1 MLRGAL
7 HLRLSFLTIAAL
19 VVGALAA
26 CGGDDDG
33 SGSGISGEA
42 SGTSSASDGST
53 SASEATSSS
62 SSDASSGGGSS
73 GGDTGGVDPC
83 DQSPPDPTACGADD
97 KGALHCTSTDKECP
111 GSLHECDEGGWQA
124 VDLDATCVML
134 GHDFAFGCVDDA
146 GVGGILTVCGNGP
159 GTACEPDTAPAC
171 MGDATLLTCSL
182 GKMSARDCQATCE
195 DMGEDHGA
203 CSSEGGAAAC
213 VCCSKG
219 DPGCP
224 V

>member
-33 SGSGISGEA
+33 SGSG
-42 SGTSSASDGST
+42 T
-53 SASEATSSS
+53 
-62 SSDASSGGGSS
+62 
-73 GGDTGGVDPC
+73 
-83 DQSPPDPTACGADD
+83 
-97 KGALHCTSTDKECP
+97 
-111 GSLHECDEGGWQA
+111 
-124 VDLDATCVML
+124 
-134 GHDFAFGCVDDA
+134 
-146 GVGGILTVCGNGP
+146 N
-159 GTACEPDTAPAC
+159 
-171 MGDATLLTCSL
+171 GDATLLTCSL
-182 GKMSARDCQATCE
+182 GKMSARECQATCE